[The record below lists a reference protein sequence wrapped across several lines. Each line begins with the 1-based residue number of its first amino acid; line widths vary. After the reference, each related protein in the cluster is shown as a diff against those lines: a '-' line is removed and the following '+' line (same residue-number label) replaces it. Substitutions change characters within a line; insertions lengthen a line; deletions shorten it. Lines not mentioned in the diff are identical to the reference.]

1 MFYGIHF
8 LFVIAIHMGIW
19 SFAYLTTVFYN
30 CKDVILIIRGSS
42 LLIMNQDTNTV
53 KVGIKK
59 TAIKIGGMHCAGCIT
74 AIQNYMSD
82 IEGIK
87 KCEVNLAAEKAVLEF
102 DSSLIDLEKIENALN
117 AIGYSAVY
125 EKFSV
130 KITGITD
137 SSDSEKLE
145 KNLQEVEGVKEA
157 SVNYGNNQVV
167 IKYNSVLLSISD
179 LRRIISKLGFQIL
192 SEDDIVTS
200 EEIEAQKLKKL
211 FIIGLVFSIPVMFL
225 GYPEFFSF
233 IPFAGTGIAALIIFV
248 CASIVQFV
256 TGSRFYIGAYRI
268 TKMKSANMDTLVVTG
283 TTAAFL
289 FSVFNTFPTPVWHNI
304 YYDAAAI
311 VITFIILGKYLE
323 NKTKGKAS
331 SIIKK
336 MLELQPKTAR
346 IRKNEIESEI
356 SIELIQPG
364 DILIIKPGEK
374 IPVDS
379 IVVEGHSAV
388 DESMITGESTP
399 VEKKPGDVVIG
410 STINKEGSLL
420 VRAEKVGSDTMLSQ
434 IMSLVE
440 DAMGRKPPMQRLV
453 DKVAG
458 YFAIIVLIVAT
469 VTFVSW
475 YFVTSPGEHHIAV
488 ALIPA
493 VAILVVACPCALG
506 LATPTAVMVGMG
518 KGAQHGVIFKGG
530 DGLEM
535 LSKIKIAVFDK
546 TGTLTE
552 GKPQVIDLLSIKQIT
567 LTDGSIASNSE
578 EKILEFAAI
587 AEKNSEHPLAK
598 SIVKKASELNLDL
611 QNPTDFVAIPGRGV
625 RATYNGNTI
634 LVGSPKQLELEGVEI
649 SLVKERI
656 LQFQQE
662 GKTIVLVSLNNQ
674 LVGLISLLDSPKQ
687 SAKSAIKALKDN
699 GVEIV
704 MLTGDNKRT
713 AATIAND
720 LSIDRV
726 IANVMPSEKVD
737 VIKELQK
744 SGKKVAM
751 VGDGINDAAAIMQ
764 SDVGIAIG
772 SGTDVA
778 LEAGKVI
785 LLRDDLY
792 SVVTA
797 IEISKKTV
805 GKIKQN
811 LFYAFAYNTILI
823 PVAGIGLLYPALAG
837 LAMAASSVSVTSS
850 SLLLKRWSPRKY
862 VK

>member
-1 MFYGIHF
+1 
-8 LFVIAIHMGIW
+8 L
-19 SFAYLTTVFYN
+19 
-30 CKDVILIIRGSS
+30 K
-42 LLIMNQDTNTV
+42 QDESTLNI
-53 KVGIKK
+53 GIKK
-59 TAIKIGGMHCAGCIT
+59 TALKIGGMHCAGCIT
-74 AIQNYMSD
+74 AIQNHMSD
-82 IEGIK
+82 IEGIT

-102 DSSLIDLEKIENALN
+102 DSSLIDLEKIENALKD
-117 AIGYSAVY
+117 IGYSAVY

-145 KNLQEVEGVKEA
+145 KRLLEIDGVKEA

-167 IKYNSVLLSISD
+167 IKYNSTLLSISD
-179 LRRIISKLGFQIL
+179 LRRIINKTGFQIL
-192 SEDDIVTS
+192 SEDDIETS
-200 EEIEAQKLKKL
+200 EEIEAKKLKKL
-211 FIIGLVFSIPVMFL
+211 FIVGLVFSIPVMFL

-283 TTAAFL
+283 TTAAYL
-289 FSVFNTFPTPVWHNI
+289 FSVFNTFPTPAWHNI
-304 YYDAAAI
+304 YYDAASI

-346 IRKNEIESEI
+346 IRKNETETEI

-379 IVVEGHSAV
+379 IVIEGHSAV
-388 DESMITGESTP
+388 DESMITGESMP
-399 VEKKPGDVVIG
+399 VEKKPGEMVIG
-410 STINKEGSLL
+410 STINKEGALL

-434 IMSLVE
+434 IMTLVE

-453 DKVAG
+453 DKIAG

-475 YFVTSPGEHHIAV
+475 YFVTPSGEHHIAAAV
-488 ALIPA
+488 IPA

-530 DGLEM
+530 DALEM

-552 GKPQVIDLLSIKQIT
+552 GKPQVIDLLPLKQIT
-567 LTDGSIASNSE
+567 LIEGNIVPNSK
-578 EKILEFAAI
+578 EKVLEFAAI

-598 SIVKKASELNLDL
+598 SIVKKARESNLDL
-611 QNPTDFVAIPGRGV
+611 PNPTDFVAIPGRGV

-649 SLVKERI
+649 SMVEKHI
-656 LQFQQE
+656 SQFQQE
-662 GKTIVLVSLNNQ
+662 GKTVVLVALNSQ

-687 SAKSAIKALKDN
+687 SAKSAIMALKDN
-699 GVEIV
+699 GVEVV

-713 AATIAND
+713 AATIASD

-726 IANVMPSEKVD
+726 IANVLPSEKVN
-737 VIKELQK
+737 VIKELQI

-751 VGDGINDAAAIMQ
+751 IGDGINDAAAIMQ

-823 PVAGIGLLYPALAG
+823 PVAGVGLLYPALAG

-850 SLLLKRWSPRKY
+850 SLLLKRWSPKSQ
-862 VK
+862 K

>member
-1 MFYGIHF
+1 
-8 LFVIAIHMGIW
+8 L
-19 SFAYLTTVFYN
+19 
-30 CKDVILIIRGSS
+30 KQDV
-42 LLIMNQDTNTV
+42 NTLNA
-53 KVGIKK
+53 GNRK
-59 TAIKIGGMHCAGCIT
+59 TALKIGGMHCAGCIT
-74 AIQNYMSD
+74 AIQNHMSD

-102 DSSLIDLEKIENALN
+102 DSSLIDLEKIENALKD
-117 AIGYSAVY
+117 IGYSVVY

-145 KNLQEVEGVKEA
+145 KRLLEIEGVKEA

-167 IKYNSVLLSISD
+167 IKYNSTLLSISD
-179 LRRIISKLGFQIL
+179 LRRIINKLGFQIL
-192 SEDDIVTS
+192 SEDDIETS
-200 EEIEAQKLKKL
+200 EEIEAKKLKKL

-283 TTAAFL
+283 TTAAYL
-289 FSVFNTFPTPVWHNI
+289 FSVFNTFPTPAWHNI
-304 YYDAAAI
+304 YYDAASI

-346 IRKNEIESEI
+346 IRKNETETEI

-388 DESMITGESTP
+388 DESMITGESMP
-399 VEKKPGDVVIG
+399 VEKKPGDMVIG
-410 STINKEGSLL
+410 STINKEGALW

-434 IMSLVE
+434 IMTLVE

-453 DKVAG
+453 DKIAG

-475 YFVTSPGEHHIAV
+475 YFVTPSGEHHIA
-488 ALIPA
+488 AAIIPA

-530 DGLEM
+530 DALEM

-552 GKPQVIDLLSIKQIT
+552 GKPQVIDLLPLKQIT
-567 LTDGSIASNSE
+567 LTYGNIIPNSK
-578 EKILEFAAI
+578 EKVLEFAAI

-598 SIVKKASELNLDL
+598 SIVKKARESNLDL

-649 SLVKERI
+649 STVEKHI
-656 LQFQQE
+656 SQFQQE
-662 GKTIVLVSLNNQ
+662 GKTVVLVSFNSQ

-687 SAKSAIKALKDN
+687 SAKSAIMALKDN
-699 GVEIV
+699 GVEVV

-713 AATIAND
+713 AATIASD

-726 IANVMPSEKVD
+726 IANVLPSEKVN
-737 VIKELQK
+737 VIKELQI

-751 VGDGINDAAAIMQ
+751 IGDGINDAAAIMQ

-823 PVAGIGLLYPALAG
+823 PVAGVGLLYPALAG

-850 SLLLKRWSPRKY
+850 SLLLKRWSPKRQK
-862 VK
+862 